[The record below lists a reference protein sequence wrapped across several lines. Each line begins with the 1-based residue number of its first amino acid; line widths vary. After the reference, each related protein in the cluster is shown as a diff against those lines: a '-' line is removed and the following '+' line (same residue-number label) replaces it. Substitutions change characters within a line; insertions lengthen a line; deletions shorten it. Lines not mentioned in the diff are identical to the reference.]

1 MRSVERR
8 AFALQLA
15 KRSFTKLMVINKLNL
30 TIRNARVKRLSPLP
44 RSVMRRSVTIK
55 GDSNLRR
62 SKAEAH
68 AEVAQVLFQIGK
80 FGAAY

>member
-15 KRSFTKLMVINKLNL
+15 RRSFTKLMVINKLNL

-62 SKAEAH
+62 SKAEPH
-68 AEVAQVLFQIGK
+68 AEIAEVLFQIGK
-80 FGAAY
+80 FGSAC